1 VLDRT
6 PRTGSVHDAVH
17 ANLQLVSNQ
26 TYRKGDVSD
35 RICEIDSRWQAGLDL
50 WAGHGNILF
59 VDLTRVPLCL
69 GPMLETCSKRFTRRG
84 CPGAAAR
91 TITLA
96 IKCGVVRLLCR
107 RLYPQCRSAPF
118 TSLLTQGSHLMVQ
131 GAVRSREYQRD
142 GVKHRVFELRAGT
155 KAISSLTRARADA
168 SSGAGLKQ
176 TDPARF
182 TGTRSCW
189 LMSYRHQPR
198 LASFISALLIA
209 SCL

>member
-1 VLDRT
+1 MFANS
-6 PRTGSVHDAVH
+6 PRHARIESLQGERWSRCMPAAPRVVSSCRCRLRVAVT
-17 ANLQLVSNQ
+17 ANL
-26 TYRKGDVSD
+26 
-35 RICEIDSRWQAGLDL
+35 
-50 WAGHGNILF
+50 LF
-59 VDLTRVPLCL
+59 RLDLTRVPLCL
-69 GPMLETCSKRFTRRG
+69 GPMLETCSERFTRRG

-168 SSGAGLKQ
+168 SSGAGLKR

-182 TGTRSCW
+182 TGTRSCG
-189 LMSYRHQPR
+189 LMSYRHQP
-198 LASFISALLIA
+198 
-209 SCL
+209 